1 MAVDLSKVTK
11 GKLDQAPRVLI
22 YSFEGVG
29 KTSWAVGAPEPFII
43 DINKG
48 SSAFDVPRVFIDTWQ
63 ETIDWVDAVE
73 SGQIKCK
80 TLVLD
85 ILTDFEAAAHIH
97 LFPGT
102 TVTKYEGGY
111 AKGDDVVVGEWRKLL
126 FKLERIW
133 QKGIGIIF
141 TAHAKV
147 RGFTSPLMPSYDR
160 FTIVGRDPLAG
171 LLRGW
176 SDYVLFATI
185 VETVTAPDAK
195 GKQGRATTTGER
207 VVYTRRTPAYDAK
220 ARGTA
225 LFPERL
231 PLSYESFAAAVRAD
245 GSRGDDMRKEIDL
258 WLVELADAG
267 LTTQVRDYLKRNP
280 TQIADAHN
288 RVKIRVTEKME
299 QLASGLTP
307 ATPTTTPPATTTA
320 TAAS

>member
-1 MAVDLSKVTK
+1 MADLTRVTR
-11 GKLDQAPRVLI
+11 GKIEQAPRVLI

-29 KTSWAVGAPEPFII
+29 KTSWAVGAPDPFII

-48 SSAFDVPRVFIDTWQ
+48 SSAFDVQRVFIDTWQ
-63 ETIDWVDAVE
+63 ETNEYVEAVE

-85 ILTDFEAAAHIH
+85 ILTDFEAAAHSH
-97 LFPGT
+97 LFVGT
-102 TVTKYEGGY
+102 TVTKYEGGFN
-111 AKGDDVVVGEWRKLL
+111 KGDDVVVTEWRKLL
-126 FKLERIW
+126 FKLERVW
-133 QKGIGIIF
+133 QKGIGVIF

-160 FTIVGRDPLAG
+160 FTVVGREPLTG

-176 SDYVLFATI
+176 CDYLLFATI
-185 VETVTAPDAK
+185 VESVTAPEAK

-220 ARGTA
+220 ARGTS
-225 LFPERL
+225 LFPEKL

-245 GSRGDDMRKEIDL
+245 GSRGDEMRKEIDI
-258 WLVELADAG
+258 WLGELSDAA

-299 QLASGLTP
+299 RQEAGTSTP
-307 ATPTTTPPATTTA
+307 NTPPAAVTA

>member
-1 MAVDLSKVTK
+1 MGVDLSRITK
-11 GKLDQAPRVLI
+11 GKLDQAPRVLLH
-22 YSFEGVG
+22 SAEGVG

-73 SGQIKCK
+73 SGQVKCK

-85 ILTDFEAAAHIH
+85 ILTDFEAAAHAH

-111 AKGDDVVVGEWRKLL
+111 AKGDDVVVAEWRKLL
-126 FKLERIW
+126 FKLERVW
-133 QKGIGIIF
+133 QKGIGIII
-141 TAHAKV
+141 TAHTKV
-147 RGFTSPLMPSYDR
+147 RGYTSPLSPGYDR
-160 FTIVGRDPLAG
+160 FVVVGRDPLVG

-176 SDYVLFATI
+176 VDYVFFATV
-185 VETVTAPDAK
+185 VESVTAPDAK

-207 VVYTRRTPAYDAK
+207 VIYTRRTPAYDAK

-225 LFPERL
+225 FFPECL
-231 PLSYESFAAAVRAD
+231 PLSYAAFDAAVRSD
-245 GSRGDDMRKEIDL
+245 GARGDEMRKEIDI
-258 WLVELADAG
+258 WLVELADTA

-280 TQIADAHN
+280 TQVAEAHN
-288 RVKIRVTEKME
+288 RVKIRATEKME
-299 QLASGLTP
+299 RQAAGGSPAATTP
-307 ATPTTTPPATTTA
+307 AATTTSA
-320 TAAS
+320 AAS